1 MAALINSIEINTLL
15 EATEQLLDLINFE
28 MRHQTGL
35 IKAGFTHDDNSYIQ
49 SLERMEDMIARR
61 RAKFEEI
68 AALRSL

>member
-35 IKAGFTHDDNSYIQ
+35 IKAGFTNDDNSYIQ